1 MENKLNIF
9 AKAMDKLGR
18 RRVITERDSDI
29 PYLIRYYLFL
39 KERKNFPFN
48 ITLHKVLV
56 SDEPTLHDHP
66 WGYATFILKGGYWEH
81 IPIISKEG
89 AVVGS
94 TRVWRGPGHFRKR
107 SADDLHWL
115 ELEKD
120 ADGNEIPCWS
130 LFFMGRKVKEW
141 GFMRFVQVKD
151 VKKIHEAGYRWIHNE
166 EYLARGAK
174 DD

>member
-1 MENKLNIF
+1 MTFLSKI
-9 AKAMDKLGR
+9 MDKLGR
-18 RRVITERDSDI
+18 RRVIRDRDNGE
-29 PYLIRYYLFL
+29 PYLVRFYVFL
-39 KERKNFPFN
+39 KDRKNFPFN
-48 ITLHKVLV
+48 ITLHKVLK

-115 ELEKD
+115 ELAKD
-120 ADGNEIPCWS
+120 SEGNEIPCWS

-151 VKKIHEAGYRWIHNE
+151 VNKIHEAGYRWIHNE

-174 DD
+174 SE

>member
-1 MENKLNIF
+1 MMTFLSKI
-9 AKAMDKLGR
+9 MDKLGR
-18 RRVITERDSDI
+18 RRVITDRDGKV

-66 WGYATFILKGGYWEH
+66 WSYATLILKGGYYENT
-81 IPIISKEG
+81 PNG
-89 AVVGS
+89 
-94 TRVWRGPGHFRKR
+94 RFWRGPGHFRYR
-107 SADDLHWL
+107 SASDLHYL
-115 ELEKD
+115 ELDKD

-130 LFFMGRKVKEW
+130 LFFMGRKAGAW
-141 GFMRFVQVKD
+141 GFIKNGIWVHNKD
-151 VKKIHEAGYRWIHNE
+151 
-166 EYLARGAK
+166 YLVRGAK

>member
-1 MENKLNIF
+1 MEIKLNIF
-9 AKAMDKLGR
+9 AKLMDKLGR
-18 RRVITERDSDI
+18 RRVITERDSDV

-81 IPIISKEG
+81 IPIVSKEG

-107 SADDLHWL
+107 TADDLHWL

-120 ADGNEIPCWS
+120 ANGNEIPCWS
-130 LFFMGRKVKEW
+130 LFFMGKKQKEW
-141 GFMRFVQVKD
+141 GFLPWHGGDTIEER
-151 VKKIHEAGYRWIHNE
+151 GYKWIHNE
-166 EYLARGAK
+166 EYLS
-174 DD
+174 D

>member
-18 RRVITERDSDI
+18 RRVITERDSDV
-29 PYLIRYYLFL
+29 PYLVRYYLFL
-39 KERKNFPFN
+39 KNRKNFPFN

-66 WGYATFILKGGYWEH
+66 WGYATLILKGGYWEW
-81 IPIISKEG
+81 IPLKSKEG

-94 TRVWRGPGHFRKR
+94 TRVWRGPGHFRVR

-120 ADGNEIPCWS
+120 SNGNEIPCWS
-130 LFFMGRKVKEW
+130 LFFMGRKQKEW
-141 GFMRFVQVKD
+141 GFMDHVKN
-151 VKKIHEAGYRWIHNE
+151 KGFRWIHNE
-166 EYLARGAK
+166 DYLARGAK
-174 DD
+174 DE

>member
-18 RRVITERDSDI
+18 RRVITERDSDV

-39 KERKNFPFN
+39 KNRKNFPFN

-66 WGYATFILKGGYWEH
+66 WGYATLILKGGYWEW
-81 IPIISKEG
+81 IPVKSKEG

-94 TRVWRGPGHFRKR
+94 TRVWRGPGHFRVR

-120 ADGNEIPCWS
+120 SNGNEIPCWS

-141 GFMRFVQVKD
+141 GFMRFVQVND

>member
-1 MENKLNIF
+1 MEIKLNIF
-9 AKAMDKLGR
+9 AKLMDKLGR
-18 RRVITERDSDI
+18 RRVITERDSDV

-81 IPIISKEG
+81 IPVISREG

-94 TRVWRGPGHFRKR
+94 TRVWRGPGHFRIRK
-107 SADDLHWL
+107 ADDLHWL

-120 ADGNEIPCWS
+120 TDGNEIPCWS
-130 LFFMGRKVKEW
+130 LFFMGKKSKEW
-141 GFMRFVQVKD
+141 GFMRFVSAKD
-151 VKKIHEAGYRWIHNE
+151 VSDMHNAGYRWIHNE

-174 DD
+174 DE